1 MKYKFT
7 ILICSWLLLSATVFA
22 QSDVFSGNW
31 HMDYSPAA
39 NTTIS
44 IDLNIAAP
52 ENNLLFPAELII
64 QSDSFTATYHLLLVK
79 RNIRQLAIGKNK
91 FPSSESPFVIGN
103 WAIYLNG
110 LFDLSRDQKGN
121 LQLQTERLVTRQL
134 PLEMPLTDTFP
145 AEQKITATHVR
156 NLFMQTDLILKKAS
170 GEAWESPY
178 TDSIL
183 SPQISPAYFSIMDT
197 IIVTSRDGTLSFAGN
212 KKNNTGVVS
221 VTLNGN
227 TIIDLSDLTVKKI
240 KEDIRLDTGLNILV
254 LFADKFGKNPAKT
267 ANLQVSFKDRS
278 FAMDFG
284 SSRDIAATY
293 IVAKIY
299 YSPGKE
305 NENTTPSENS
315 ILREL
320 SEKDLLRDIELY
332 YYPDITGR
340 NLLKNDTAKARAET
354 ALLRTAIPVGNIK
367 ASAREII
374 LALWDD
380 AVEDGDSIS
389 LNING
394 KWVVQGFPVKKQPQ
408 FISVKLDGGPN
419 KIIFIADNLGS
430 IPPNTTIL
438 EIIDGRQRRSFM
450 IDTNLGQNNLINILY
465 DVKDP

>member
-7 ILICSWLLLSATVFA
+7 IFVCTCLLLSALASA
-22 QSDVFSGNW
+22 QPDIFPGNW
-31 HMDYSPAA
+31 HMEYSPAA
-39 NTTIS
+39 NTSIS
-44 IDLNIAAP
+44 VDLHIAAA
-52 ENNLLFPAELII
+52 EKNLLFPAELRL

-91 FPSSESPFVIGN
+91 FASTESPFMIGN
-103 WAIYLNG
+103 WGICLNG
-110 LFDLSRDQKGN
+110 LLDLSRDQKGN
-121 LQLQTERLVTRQL
+121 PQLQIERLITRQI
-134 PLEMPLTDTFP
+134 PLSMPLPDTFP
-145 AEQKITATHVR
+145 VEQRKTATHIR
-156 NLFMQTDLILKKAS
+156 NLFMQTHLTLKKTS
-170 GEAWESPY
+170 GTALVSAY

-197 IIVTSRDGTLSFAGN
+197 IQVTSRDGTLSFGGN
-212 KKNNTGVVS
+212 KKSNTGVVS

-227 TIIDLSDLTVKKI
+227 TIIDQNDLTVKKI
-240 KEDIRLDTGLNILV
+240 TEDIRLDTGLNILV
-254 LFADKFGKNPAKT
+254 LFADQFGKNPANT
-267 ANLQVSFKDRS
+267 ANLQVNFKERLFS
-278 FAMDFG
+278 MDFG
-284 SSRDIAATY
+284 SQKDLAATF

-305 NENTTPSENS
+305 NNDISASENS

-320 SEKDLLRDIELY
+320 SEKDLQRDIKLY
-332 YYPDITGR
+332 YYPDLTGR
-340 NLLKNDTAKARAET
+340 NLLKNDSAKALAEM
-354 ALLRTAIPVGNIK
+354 ALLRTAIPVGNVK
-367 ASAREII
+367 ATAREII

-394 KWVVQGFPVKKQPQ
+394 HWVVQGFPVKKQPQ
-408 FISVKLDGGPN
+408 FIAVKLDGGPN

-430 IPPNTTIL
+430 ISPNTTIL